1 MILKL
6 LEQANE
12 VSVTELSKRLK
23 TSEVTIRKDLT
34 TLQNRN
40 LLVRTRGGA
49 IRRPVENLNEDTA
62 ISQKRM
68 FNFHEKQRIG
78 KLATSLIKN
87 GDYIMLDSGTTTM
100 EIAKNLD
107 QFTDLTIV
115 TNAINIAEEIMKYK
129 RFTVVILGGHLRI
142 NSHSTIG
149 PIAMKTLSHFTN
161 YKLFMGVDSFSFDN
175 GIFTPNMEEAML
187 NQAMI
192 AQASEVIAVFD
203 SSKFNK
209 RSFCHIANAEQI
221 DAIVTDNNLPTGS
234 ATRLKEKNIRVY
246 RYLGHKNNKILTSQ
260 DFVYVVGAD
269 AYRENPEQVHMD
281 ILKLSKQVM
290 NSHREVKN
298 GDYVAKMAKVEE
310 DLLMNHK
317 IQPLHT

>member
-1 MILKL
+1 MKPRNTMQLDFTSSAKERRAMILKL

-115 TNAINIAEEIMKYK
+115 TNAINIAEEIMKY
-129 RFTVVILGGHLRI
+129 L
-142 NSHSTIG
+142 
-149 PIAMKTLSHFTN
+149 
-161 YKLFMGVDSFSFDN
+161 D
-175 GIFTPNMEEAML
+175 
-187 NQAMI
+187 
-192 AQASEVIAVFD
+192 
-203 SSKFNK
+203 
-209 RSFCHIANAEQI
+209 
-221 DAIVTDNNLPTGS
+221 
-234 ATRLKEKNIRVY
+234 
-246 RYLGHKNNKILTSQ
+246 
-260 DFVYVVGAD
+260 
-269 AYRENPEQVHMD
+269 
-281 ILKLSKQVM
+281 
-290 NSHREVKN
+290 
-298 GDYVAKMAKVEE
+298 
-310 DLLMNHK
+310 
-317 IQPLHT
+317 